1 MKSEKGKMQL
11 NYYFMWGFKE
21 SGIQNSNNSL
31 GCMFN
36 ASERLFMLRSAMFL
50 SPLSTIPT

>member
-31 GCMFN
+31 GC
-36 ASERLFMLRSAMFL
+36 
-50 SPLSTIPT
+50 IPKALDSR